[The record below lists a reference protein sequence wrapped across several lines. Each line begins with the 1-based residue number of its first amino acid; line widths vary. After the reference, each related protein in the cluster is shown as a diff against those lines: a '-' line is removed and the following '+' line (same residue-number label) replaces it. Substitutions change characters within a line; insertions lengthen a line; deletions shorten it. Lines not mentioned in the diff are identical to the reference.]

1 MKEFHKLTMDVL
13 PALNIPDEIYEEVV
27 HMASDGISPNI
38 DLQDSNP
45 ADSFDEPQ
53 NQEVVSVLLRP
64 KRILF

>member
-64 KRILF
+64 ERILF